1 MTIDVIEEIG
11 EPIDGAPSGGSEP
24 WPSPAQ
30 GWYAVAIFAIAL
42 MMGFLDRGV
51 IGYLIH
57 PIELDLH
64 LTDTE
69 IGLITG
75 LGTVA
80 LYAFISLPI
89 ARFADVSIRRNI
101 VATGIAV
108 WSLATAFCGLAG
120 TFWQLFLGRVVVGA
134 GEACNGPPVF
144 SMISDL
150 FPRERLPRA
159 IAVLNFGF
167 IFGNGLA
174 SLFAGWLIG
183 VFTAIPHLS
192 FPIVG
197 AVKPWQATFIV
208 VGLPGLIVSALM
220 WTVKEPKRRGRISR
234 TTEHKNLPV
243 REVAHYFFSNA
254 ATYAPM
260 FLGLGFNIIP
270 SVALGAWGAEYF
282 RRSFGWETS
291 RYAIYAGIIT
301 MALAPLG
308 ALFGSFLAERF
319 HARGRDD
326 ANLLVVFLSFL
337 LNTPVLVALTIAPSP
352 YLALAAFGYI
362 QFVAMWVPGPFN
374 AALQVVTPNEMRAQI
389 TALFLYVFT
398 IVGFGLGPSVVAT
411 LTDHLFHDPAMLR
424 YSMLC
429 VTATLMP
436 LATLSIWWG
445 LKAYGA
451 SVARAKSWG

>member
-1 MTIDVIEEIG
+1 MTIEAFSEVG
-11 EPIDGAPSGGSEP
+11 EPIDGASSTGEEP
-24 WPSPAQ
+24 WPKPSQ
-30 GWYAVAIFAIAL
+30 GWYAVAIFALAL

-51 IGYLIH
+51 IAYLIH
-57 PIELDLH
+57 PIELDLK

-75 LGTVA
+75 LASVA
-80 LYAFISLPI
+80 LYALISLPI
-89 ARFADVSIRRNI
+89 ARLADVSVRRTI
-101 VATGIAV
+101 VGIGIAT
-108 WSLATAFCGLAG
+108 WSLATAFCGLAAN
-120 TFWQLFLGRVVVGA
+120 FWHLFFARVGVGA

-159 IAVLNFGF
+159 ISVLNFGF

-183 VFTAIPHLS
+183 VFAAIPHLT
-192 FPIVG
+192 FPLVG

-208 VGLPGLIVSALM
+208 VGLPGLIVAALM
-220 WTVKEPKRRGRISR
+220 FTVKEPKRRGRISQG
-234 TTEHKNLPV
+234 TKNLPV
-243 REVAHYFFSNA
+243 SQIVRFFLSNA

-282 RRSFGWETS
+282 RRSFHWETS
-291 RYAIYAGIIT
+291 QYAIYAGIIT
-301 MALAPLG
+301 MTLAPLG

-326 ANLLVVFLSFL
+326 ANLRVVFYSFL

-352 YLALAAFGYI
+352 WLALAAFGYI

-389 TALFLYVFT
+389 TALFLYVFN

-411 LTDHLFHDPAMLR
+411 LTDHVFHDPAMLR
-424 YSMLC
+424 YSMLW
-429 VTATLMP
+429 VTAVLMP